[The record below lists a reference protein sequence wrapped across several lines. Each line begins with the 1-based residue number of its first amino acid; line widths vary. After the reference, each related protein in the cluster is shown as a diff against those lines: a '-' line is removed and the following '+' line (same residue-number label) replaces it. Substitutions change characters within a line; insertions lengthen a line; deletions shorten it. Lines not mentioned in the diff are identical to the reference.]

1 MRFYTIRNQSSAKT
15 MEDKER
21 DKLVATVEIVL
32 LVFLASFIPALIKLG
47 RPPTSIAEVW
57 VEILVAV
64 LASLY
69 AYARIRQIDMNV

>member
-1 MRFYTIRNQSSAKT
+1 MRFYTIRNRSSAKT
-15 MEDKER
+15 LKDKDR
-21 DKLVATVEIVL
+21 DRLVATVEIVL

>member
-1 MRFYTIRNQSSAKT
+1 MRFYTIRNRSSAKT
-15 MEDKER
+15 LEDKER

>member
-1 MRFYTIRNQSSAKT
+1 MRFYTIRNRSSAKT
-15 MEDKER
+15 LEDKER
-21 DKLVATVEIVL
+21 DRLVATVEIVL

>member
-1 MRFYTIRNQSSAKT
+1 MRFYTIRNRSSAKT
-15 MEDKER
+15 LEDKDR
-21 DKLVATVEIVL
+21 DRLVATIEIVL

-47 RPPTSIAEVW
+47 RPPISIAEIW
-57 VEILVAV
+57 VEILVAA

>member
-1 MRFYTIRNQSSAKT
+1 L
-15 MEDKER
+15 EDKER